1 MTNSY
6 IVHKAVELTALSKK
20 LQAGIEDH
28 EYILSPKY
36 DGCHVIFLFDKGT
49 FIAARSRTN
58 ETVHSMDHI
67 GRSLLDHYGDMLAF
81 SKVAIMGEAWMMGTE
96 FSEISGTFRRH
107 TPQPQLGFVPFDTV
121 LWRMDQAEDGRPVL
135 GEFLHLTEGPLKDT
149 RPYRER
155 IKVLTNRKTCPSLV
169 HVPSYIT
176 CSAGDNVL
184 GAATVMAKQYKALG
198 GYDGAILARADGR
211 YRVGAGKGG
220 EFLKI
225 KPLISETVRVNALF
239 PARGEKTGKNT
250 LALGFE
256 FNGKPQKVSTGLS
269 QNQVDAFGHAHHL
282 ILGQLIEVEA
292 MGLTANGLLREPRF
306 KGIRHD
312 VNI

>member
-1 MTNSY
+1 MADY

-20 LQAGIEDH
+20 LQADIENH

-36 DGCHVIFLFDKGT
+36 DGCHVIFLFEKGK

-135 GEFLHLTEGPLKDT
+135 GEFLHLAEGPLKDT

-155 IKVLTNRKTCPSLV
+155 LDVLRDRNVVPSLV
-169 HVPSYIT
+169 HHVIAYDAPGDGGKVT
-176 CSAGDNVL
+176 SATKE
-184 GAATVMAKQYKALG
+184 AERWKKMG

-211 YRVGAGKGG
+211 YQVGAGKGG